1 MPEIIVDF
9 RKDPLRK
16 AKKIKCDECNICEW
30 GPGGYCT
37 YGGPFTIDVNERNAI
52 LEKWK
57 AIFGQDP

>member
-1 MPEIIVDF
+1 MNILIDF

-37 YGGPFTIDVNERNAI
+37 YGGPFINDGKFNDV

-57 AIFGQDP
+57 TISGRDP